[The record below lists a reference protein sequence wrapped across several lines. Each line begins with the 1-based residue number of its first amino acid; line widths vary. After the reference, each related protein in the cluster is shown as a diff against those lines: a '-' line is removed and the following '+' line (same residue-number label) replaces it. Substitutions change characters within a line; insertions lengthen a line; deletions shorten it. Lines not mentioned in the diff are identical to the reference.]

1 MKFYRDAVLQKYPK
15 EVVREAFL
23 AVLDDE
29 GYLDYDDHI
38 ELVLDMV
45 VNDSKGTDSILAIH
59 DRILPRLPQYSSFH
73 VMCALEDI
81 LSETS
86 HQLGDNEIIELV
98 CEQCGEEQCGEE
110 DELD

>member
-1 MKFYRDAVLQKYPK
+1 MKFYRDTILGKYPR
-15 EVVREAFL
+15 EVIREAFL
-23 AVLDDE
+23 AVLEEE

-45 VNDSKGTDSILAIH
+45 VNDSKGTDSIQAIH
-59 DRILPRLPQYSSFH
+59 DRILPRLPQYTSFH
-73 VMCALEDI
+73 VMTALQEI

-98 CEQCGEEQCGEE
+98 CERCGEDDEE
-110 DELD
+110 D